1 MKLLA
6 QLRVVGW
13 AAIEAAFLLIIL
25 CLLLDIIVGPQS
37 DSFVSKVAKN
47 ATAFL
52 QGIPPGLIVGLA
64 LVFVVYGF
72 LKGRLPR

>member
-6 QLRVVGW
+6 QLRAVGW
-13 AAIEAAFLLIIL
+13 AAIEAAFLLIVL
-25 CLLLDIIVGPQS
+25 CLLLDIVIGTQA

-52 QGIPPGLIVGLA
+52 QSLPPGIVVGGA
-64 LVFVVYGF
+64 AVAMVYGF
-72 LKGRLPR
+72 LRTRLTR